1 MGSSINLI
9 MISAYSRQALSLL
22 LAILLSG
29 APSFAQAQS
38 SPPQSQSSPPQTVPN
53 EAQLDMAPHPNP
65 KIAKKIS
72 ELGDK
77 ALADGHFDE
86 ALNYYQQAVRYA
98 PQDASLLERIASL
111 RSKLIRAHV
120 EAAERDALAGHAD
133 VGTEELAKALLI
145 DPNDTI
151 VAERLIQ
158 MKAMK
163 DEPLTPNEKIEGL
176 PELKPRAVK
185 LDLDLRG
192 DTKSV
197 YEQVG
202 QLFGIKVTFDPDLSA
217 RTVRLHA
224 LDVDFATALKIL
236 GIQTGTFFRALT
248 SNLLFVA
255 QDTAEKRRQY
265 AVQAKQTFVLP
276 DSVSTED
283 MTELSRVLKEMTGS
297 TRVELDAQARAITI
311 RDTPERLA
319 LAGELIHQAEKARG
333 EVLLDIEILEVD
345 RNKARTLG
353 ILPPASL
360 ELISLSTGII
370 SQLEAAK
377 DIGTLVTLLASIFG
391 NGGTAASA
399 GSSLTSLI
407 PPVARVGGGNTTFL
421 LTMPTFA
428 AQFSDALTL
437 VHSGTQVLLRA
448 QDGKPAS
455 FFVGDRYPVTLS
467 LLSGSLGASTPAT
480 SVGATTG
487 SILPSV
493 SYNVGIGPVAI
504 TSSDFR
510 NLGVQDI
517 AVVNEIDNTVTIL
530 QNQGLGVFLVVSPPI
545 SLGAARTTAPVIAP
559 SIASAVLTTSG
570 FHDLVVT
577 DPVANTVQVLLSNGD
592 DTFKEATGSP
602 ITVGQQP
609 SSIVLGDFN
618 ADGIQDFVVT
628 NFKDNTF
635 SLFLGNNDGTF
646 KQATGSPFALPT
658 TATGPIA
665 MTSADFNSDGNLDLA
680 IANQTTNDVAIL
692 LGNGSGSFSLA
703 TGSPFTVG
711 QSPVAIASTDL
722 NLDSHPDL
730 AIVNQVDNIT
740 LGPTYLMHDSW
751 GVGLGFTG
759 LTVRDAAGR
768 TVLSAPRGKVGL
780 NPFALALLEVKVR
793 RLELDGLDLRL
804 RVAADGALSLAVA
817 NDSGATP
824 IPLPGAA
831 PAGEGVAGLAPLI
844 RAAAEVMAGATQAMD
859 RLTLANGHFKIDN
872 DATHRSVVYND
883 FAVVFDHSGSSAHAA
898 ISATGPAGPW
908 TITAQASDGDAPA
921 LSIDARD
928 LSLADIQAFD
938 TKPPPLTAEGPI
950 AIKFDAELTPQS
962 TLRTLTG
969 RFSIGAG
976 RVRIN
981 NPDAVPFFIDEAT
994 GDVAWDED
1002 ARRYRVDRLEV
1013 LAGETHVEAQ
1023 GLVRA
1028 AGGRDEGLDRASRI
1042 ARRAIRPRAGRRQRG
1057 RSQVHRLRRALLRTD
1072 VAVCHRRPHGARAD
1086 RRCGRQG
1093 RNRAGRRRLLAQ
1105 ARH

>member
-1 MGSSINLI
+1 
-9 MISAYSRQALSLL
+9 MISVYSRQALSLL

-38 SPPQSQSSPPQTVPN
+38 SPAQSQSSPPQTAPN
-53 EAQLDMAPHPNP
+53 ETQLAMSPHPNP

-77 ALADGHFDE
+77 ALADGHLDE
-86 ALNYYQQAVRYA
+86 ALNYYQQAAPYA
-98 PQDASLLERIASL
+98 PQDTALLERIAL
-111 RSKLIRAHV
+111 MRSKLIRAHV

-133 VGTEELAKALLI
+133 LGTEELAKALLI

-151 VAERLIQ
+151 VAERLNQ

-163 DEPLTPNEKIEGL
+163 DEPIAPNQKIEGL
-176 PELKPRAVK
+176 PELKPRPVK

-202 QLFGIKVTFDPDLSA
+202 QLFGIKVTFDPDLPA

-224 LDVDFATALKIL
+224 TDVDFTTALKIL
-236 GIQTGTFFRALT
+236 GVQTGTFFRALT

-255 QDTAEKRRQY
+255 QDNAEKRRQY
-265 AVQAKQTFVLP
+265 AAQAKQTFVLP
-276 DSVSTED
+276 ASVGTEE
-283 MTELSRVLKEMTGS
+283 MTELVRVLREMTGS
-297 TRVELDAQARAITI
+297 TRVELDAQTRAVTI

-399 GSSLTSLI
+399 GTSLGSLI
-407 PPVARVGGGNTTFL
+407 PPVARVGGGNSTFL

-504 TSSDFR
+504 TSADFR

-530 QNQGLGVFLVVSPPI
+530 QNQGLGAFLVVTPPI
-545 SLGAARTTAPVIAP
+545 SLGAARTTAPAIAP

-602 ITVGQQP
+602 ITVGQEP
-609 SSIVLGDFN
+609 SSVVLGDFN
-618 ADGIQDFVVT
+618 DDGIQDFVVT

-635 SLFLGNNDGTF
+635 SLFLGNDDGTF

-680 IANQTTNDVAIL
+680 IVNQTTNDVAIL
-692 LGNGSGSFSLA
+692 LGNGSGAFSLA
-703 TGSPFTVG
+703 TGSPFAVG

-730 AIVNQVDNIT
+730 AIVNQIDNT
-740 LGPTYLMHDSW
+740 VSVLLGNGDGTFTSAPNSPLATGQAPTSVALADFNGDGVPDIAVTDPQTDS
-751 GVGLGFTG
+751 VSVFLGLGQGVFAPGFELPGGTNPTAI
-759 LTVRDAAGR
+759 LAA
-768 TVLSAPRGKVGL
+768 
-780 NPFALALLEVKVR
+780 
-793 RLELDGLDLRL
+793 
-804 RVAADGALSLAVA
+804 SLI
-817 NDSGATP
+817 GAT
-824 IPLPGAA
+824 LPDVAITDN
-831 PAGEGVAGLAPLI
+831 PSGVAGQVTVVLSPASLFSNLSGSIAQTPYPGAEYEDIGVKVKATPTLHANDDVTLQLEFEI
-844 RAAAEVMAGATQAMD
+844 RA
-859 RLTLANGHFKIDN
+859 LA
-872 DATHRSVVYND
+872 
-883 FAVVFDHSGSSAHAA
+883 GSSINGIPIITNRT
-898 ISATGPAGPW
+898 ISQTVRIKEEMP
-908 TITAQASDGDAPA
+908 TIISGLLDNEET
-921 LSIDARD
+921 
-928 LSLADIQAFD
+928 
-938 TKPPPLTAEGPI
+938 
-950 AIKFDAELTPQS
+950 
-962 TLRTLTG
+962 RTLTG
-969 RFSIGAG
+969 LPGFANLPGGVGYFFGQRNNTAQDTEMLIMITPHKLRLRDRISRSIY
-976 RVRIN
+976 V
-981 NPDAVPFFIDEAT
+981 
-994 GDVAWDED
+994 
-1002 ARRYRVDRLEV
+1002 
-1013 LAGETHVEAQ
+1013 
-1023 GLVRA
+1023 
-1028 AGGRDEGLDRASRI
+1028 GRDTSSGRGS
-1042 ARRAIRPRAGRRQRG
+1042 AREPGQAPPQRQ
-1057 RSQVHRLRRALLRTD
+1057 
-1072 VAVCHRRPHGARAD
+1072 P
-1086 RRCGRQG
+1086 
-1093 RNRAGRRRLLAQ
+1093 
-1105 ARH
+1105 

>member
-1 MGSSINLI
+1 

-38 SPPQSQSSPPQTVPN
+38 SPAQSQSSPPQTVPN

-163 DEPLTPNEKIEGL
+163 DEPLTPSEKIEGL

-730 AIVNQVDNIT
+730 AIVNQVDNT
-740 LGPTYLMHDSW
+740 VSVVLGNGDGTFTSAPNSPLATGQAPTSVALADLNGDGVPDIVVTDPQTDS
-751 GVGLGFTG
+751 VSVFLGLGQG
-759 LTVRDAAGR
+759 LFASAFELPAGTTPTAILAA
-768 TVLSAPRGKVGL
+768 
-780 NPFALALLEVKVR
+780 
-793 RLELDGLDLRL
+793 
-804 RVAADGALSLAVA
+804 SL
-817 NDSGATP
+817 SGAT
-824 IPLPGAA
+824 LPDVAITDN
-831 PAGEGVAGLAPLI
+831 PSGVAGQVTVVLSPASLFSNLSGSIAQTPYPGAEYEDIGVKVKATPTLHPNDDVTLQLEFEI
-844 RAAAEVMAGATQAMD
+844 RA
-859 RLTLANGHFKIDN
+859 LA
-872 DATHRSVVYND
+872 
-883 FAVVFDHSGSSAHAA
+883 GSSINGIPIITNRT
-898 ISATGPAGPW
+898 ISQTVRIKEEMP
-908 TITAQASDGDAPA
+908 TIISGLLDNEET
-921 LSIDARD
+921 
-928 LSLADIQAFD
+928 
-938 TKPPPLTAEGPI
+938 
-950 AIKFDAELTPQS
+950 
-962 TLRTLTG
+962 RTLTG
-969 RFSIGAG
+969 LPGFANLPGGVGYFFGQRNNTAQDTEMLIMITPHKLRLRDRISRSIY
-976 RVRIN
+976 V
-981 NPDAVPFFIDEAT
+981 
-994 GDVAWDED
+994 
-1002 ARRYRVDRLEV
+1002 
-1013 LAGETHVEAQ
+1013 
-1023 GLVRA
+1023 
-1028 AGGRDEGLDRASRI
+1028 GRDTSVSRGS
-1042 ARRAIRPRAGRRQRG
+1042 AREPAQVPPQRQ
-1057 RSQVHRLRRALLRTD
+1057 
-1072 VAVCHRRPHGARAD
+1072 P
-1086 RRCGRQG
+1086 
-1093 RNRAGRRRLLAQ
+1093 
-1105 ARH
+1105 